1 MQDTGG
7 VNAPKWCIEYNLL
20 SQGVLNLESV
30 IKFSSA
36 NNSQSFPVSYYE
48 KNPSESYTIMNQG
61 AKGDFLAALHR
72 GSGAEMYLSETFRQ
86 TCKPCL
92 TRKAFN

>member
-1 MQDTGG
+1 MF
-7 VNAPKWCIEYNLL
+7 
-20 SQGVLNLESV
+20 NLESV

-48 KNPSESYTIMNQG
+48 KNPTESYTIMNQG

-72 GSGAEMYLSETFRQ
+72 GSGAEIYLSETFRQ
-86 TCKPCL
+86 TCKRCL
-92 TRKAFN
+92 KVATTACD

>member
-1 MQDTGG
+1 M
-7 VNAPKWCIEYNLL
+7 Y
-20 SQGVLNLESV
+20 NLESV

-48 KNPSESYTIMNQG
+48 KNPTESYTIMNQG

-72 GSGAEMYLSETFRQ
+72 GSGAEIYLSETFRQ
-86 TCKPCL
+86 TCKRCL
-92 TRKAFN
+92 TRVNSHGKLLSCGFQTSSNIPY

>member
-1 MQDTGG
+1 MF
-7 VNAPKWCIEYNLL
+7 
-20 SQGVLNLESV
+20 NLESV

-48 KNPSESYTIMNQG
+48 KNPTVSYRIMSQG

-86 TCKPCL
+86 TCKRCL
-92 TRKAFN
+92 MKVNSNGKLLQKLSSVLYYS

>member
-1 MQDTGG
+1 M
-7 VNAPKWCIEYNLL
+7 
-20 SQGVLNLESV
+20 SQGVFNLESV

-48 KNPSESYTIMNQG
+48 KNPTESYTIMNQG

-72 GSGAEMYLSETFRQ
+72 GSGAEIYLSETFRQ
-86 TCKPCL
+86 TCKRCL
-92 TRKAFN
+92 TTLYNTSDAFNMENAVQYY